1 MHHLEKE
8 WVSLFEMKNLGLCAY
23 AHRWDRKRKDFK
35 SSDRNI
41 GVVFVC
47 VRCILDKEEVF
58 TKSRDLVSKVLDV
71 LVTVRELSPYAS
83 WILGASS

>member
-1 MHHLEKE
+1 ML
-8 WVSLFEMKNLGLCAY
+8 SLCAICTPLGDEV
-23 AHRWDRKRKDFK
+23 AGMK

-71 LVTVRELSPYAS
+71 LVTVRELSPYANRS
-83 WILGASS
+83 

>member
-1 MHHLEKE
+1 MHHLENE
-8 WVSLFEMKNLGLCAY
+8 WVSLFEMKKLGLCAY
-23 AHRWDRKRKDFK
+23 AHRWEMTGKDVK

-58 TKSRDLVSKVLDV
+58 TKWRDLVSKVIDV
-71 LVTVRELSPYAS
+71 VVTVRELSPYAS